1 MEENKLTHRAGLVR
15 EAAEILNRY
24 TPYAAERRVTFQT
37 AENGWLTARL
47 ERTDGQP
54 RAQSANP
61 MDQKLAHLKDQTLV
75 IRPFFLPMAKS
86 PWEESDANDFTQ
98 VNFDYAAILGYGVTP
113 EGTSFMKALYFL
125 PTDALLAGQKP
136 RPDGTW
142 HLPLATYYVHQ
153 ISLDPRKS
161 LPGSSIWWSGS
172 PRHWNTNTTKPA
184 ASSATPPPSD
194 SPSPPPGNGGD
205 GFPFPAYFSQN
216 FRWKWWQCTQKYAIL
231 SLPPRVRGPSLV
243 PGKFED
249 MEDCPT

>member
-54 RAQSANP
+54 LAQSANP
-61 MDQKLAHLKDQTLV
+61 IDQKLAHLKDQTLV

-113 EGTSFMKALYFL
+113 EGTGRSEAPPRRHL
-125 PTDALLAGQKP
+125 ASAAGHLLCPPNQSGPPEKVCPVPLSGGADHRGIGIPIRQNRRLLQQPRRPVTARLP
-136 RPDGTW
+136 RP
-142 HLPLATYYVHQ
+142 
-153 ISLDPRKS
+153 
-161 LPGSSIWWSGS
+161 
-172 PRHWNTNTTKPA
+172 A
-184 ASSATPPPSD
+184 AGETGFRFLHIFPKIFV
-194 SPSPPPGNGGD
+194 GNGG
-205 GFPFPAYFSQN
+205 N
-216 FRWKWWQCTQKYAIL
+216 
-231 SLPPRVRGPSLV
+231 VRKNTLYYPYHRG
-243 PGKFED
+243 
-249 MEDCPT
+249 

>member
-54 RAQSANP
+54 LAQSANP
-61 MDQKLAHLKDQTLV
+61 IDQKLAHLKDQTLV

-113 EGTSFMKALYFL
+113 EGTSFMK
-125 PTDALLAGQKP
+125 P

-153 ISLDPRKS
+153 ISLDPRKKFARFLYLVERITEALEYQYDKTGGFFS
-161 LPGSSIWWSGS
+161 
-172 PRHWNTNTTKPA
+172 NPA
-184 ASSATPPPSD
+184 A
-194 SPSPPPGNGGD
+194 
-205 GFPFPAYFSQN
+205 Q
-216 FRWKWWQCTQKYAIL
+216 
-231 SLPPRVRGPSLV
+231 
-243 PGKFED
+243 
-249 MEDCPT
+249 

>member
-54 RAQSANP
+54 LAQSANP
-61 MDQKLAHLKDQTLV
+61 IDQKLAHLKDQTLV

-86 PWEESDANDFTQ
+86 PWEESDANDFIQ

-153 ISLDPRKS
+153 ISLDPR
-161 LPGSSIWWSGS
+161 
-172 PRHWNTNTTKPA
+172 NTEALEYQYDKTGGFFSNPA
-184 ASSATPPPSD
+184 A
-194 SPSPPPGNGGD
+194 
-205 GFPFPAYFSQN
+205 Q
-216 FRWKWWQCTQKYAIL
+216 
-231 SLPPRVRGPSLV
+231 
-243 PGKFED
+243 
-249 MEDCPT
+249 

>member
-54 RAQSANP
+54 LAQSANP
-61 MDQKLAHLKDQTLV
+61 IDQKLAHLKDQTLV

-86 PWEESDANDFTQ
+86 PWEESDANDFIQ

-153 ISLDPRKS
+153 ISLDPRKKFARF
-161 LPGSSIWWSGS
+161 LYLVERITG
-172 PRHWNTNTTKPA
+172 HWNTNTTKPA

-194 SPSPPPGNGGD
+194 NPVSPARQRGD
-205 GFPFPAYFSQN
+205 GFPFPAYFPKIFVGN
-216 FRWKWWQCTQKYAIL
+216 GGN
-231 SLPPRVRGPSLV
+231 VRKNTLYYPYHRG
-243 PGKFED
+243 
-249 MEDCPT
+249 

>member
-15 EAAEILNRY
+15 DAAEILNRY

-54 RAQSANP
+54 LAQSANP
-61 MDQKLAHLKDQTLV
+61 IDQKLAHLKDQTLV

-153 ISLDPRKS
+153 ISLDPRKKFARFLYLVERITEALEYQYDKTGGFFS
-161 LPGSSIWWSGS
+161 
-172 PRHWNTNTTKPA
+172 NPA
-184 ASSATPPPSD
+184 A
-194 SPSPPPGNGGD
+194 
-205 GFPFPAYFSQN
+205 Q
-216 FRWKWWQCTQKYAIL
+216 
-231 SLPPRVRGPSLV
+231 
-243 PGKFED
+243 
-249 MEDCPT
+249 

>member
-54 RAQSANP
+54 LAQSANP
-61 MDQKLAHLKDQTLV
+61 IDQKLAHLKDQTLV

-136 RPDGTW
+136 RPRR
-142 HLPLATYYVHQ
+142 HLASAAGHLLCPPNQSGPPEKVCPVPLSGGADHRGIGIPIRQNRRLLQQPRRPVTARLPRPATGETGFRFLHIFPKIFV
-153 ISLDPRKS
+153 
-161 LPGSSIWWSGS
+161 
-172 PRHWNTNTTKPA
+172 
-184 ASSATPPPSD
+184 
-194 SPSPPPGNGGD
+194 GNGG
-205 GFPFPAYFSQN
+205 N
-216 FRWKWWQCTQKYAIL
+216 
-231 SLPPRVRGPSLV
+231 VRKNTLYYPYHRG
-243 PGKFED
+243 
-249 MEDCPT
+249 

>member
-54 RAQSANP
+54 LAQSANP
-61 MDQKLAHLKDQTLV
+61 IDQKLAHLKDQTLV

-113 EGTSFMKALYFL
+113 
-125 PTDALLAGQKP
+125 PTPSWPVRSPAPTAPGICRWPPTMSTKSVWTP
-136 RPDGTW
+136 G
-142 HLPLATYYVHQ
+142 
-153 ISLDPRKS
+153 KS

-194 SPSPPPGNGGD
+194 IPSPPPGSGGD

>member
-54 RAQSANP
+54 LAQSANP
-61 MDQKLAHLKDQTLV
+61 IDQKLAHLKDQTLV

-153 ISLDPRKS
+153 ISLDPRKKFARFLYLVERITEALEYQYDKTGGFFS
-161 LPGSSIWWSGS
+161 
-172 PRHWNTNTTKPA
+172 NPA
-184 ASSATPPPSD
+184 AQLQPV
-194 SPSPPPGNGGD
+194 SPARQRGRRVSVSCIF
-205 GFPFPAYFSQN
+205 FPKFSLEMVAM
-216 FRWKWWQCTQKYAIL
+216 YAKIRYTIPTTAGERSL
-231 SLPPRVRGPSLV
+231 SRPR
-243 PGKFED
+243 EI
-249 MEDCPT
+249 

>member
-54 RAQSANP
+54 LAQSANP
-61 MDQKLAHLKDQTLV
+61 IDQKLAHLKDQTLV

-86 PWEESDANDFTQ
+86 PWEESDANDFIQ

-153 ISLDPRKS
+153 ISLDPRN
-161 LPGSSIWWSGS
+161 GS

-194 SPSPPPGNGGD
+194 SPSPPPGSGGD

>member
-54 RAQSANP
+54 LAQSANP
-61 MDQKLAHLKDQTLV
+61 IDQKLAHLKDQTLV

>member
-15 EAAEILNRY
+15 EAAEILHRY
-24 TPYAAERRVTFQT
+24 NPYAAERRVTFQT

-54 RAQSANP
+54 LAQSANP
-61 MDQKLAHLKDQTLV
+61 IDQKLAHLKDQTLV

-98 VNFDYAAILGYGVTP
+98 VNFDYAAILGYGVSP

-153 ISLDPRKS
+153 ISLDPRKKFARF
-161 LPGSSIWWSGS
+161 L
-172 PRHWNTNTTKPA
+172 
-184 ASSATPPPSD
+184 
-194 SPSPPPGNGGD
+194 
-205 GFPFPAYFSQN
+205 Y
-216 FRWKWWQCTQKYAIL
+216 
-231 SLPPRVRGPSLV
+231 LV
-243 PGKFED
+243 ERIT
-249 MEDCPT
+249 EALEYQ

>member
-54 RAQSANP
+54 LAQSANP
-61 MDQKLAHLKDQTLV
+61 IDQKLAHLKDQTLV

-153 ISLDPRKS
+153 ISLDPRKKFARFLYLVERITEALRIPIRQNRRLLQQPRRPVTAR
-161 LPGSSIWWSGS
+161 LP
-172 PRHWNTNTTKPA
+172 RPA
-184 ASSATPPPSD
+184 AGETGFRFLHIFPKIFV
-194 SPSPPPGNGGD
+194 GNGG
-205 GFPFPAYFSQN
+205 N
-216 FRWKWWQCTQKYAIL
+216 
-231 SLPPRVRGPSLV
+231 VRKNTLYYPYHRG
-243 PGKFED
+243 
-249 MEDCPT
+249 